1 MSSTAVQ
8 LDDSQNPRLEI
19 LKLALPIIAMT
30 ASRMLMGFIDFV
42 MITDLGTAAQAAISP
57 ASLLVFT
64 FLCIG
69 MGAAFTVQSFVSQAD
84 GRGEP
89 REGSAYAWQ
98 SIYLG
103 LVGMIAVWPLVY
115 YVRPFYEWLG
125 PIAGHADAV
134 LEMEIEYTAIAL
146 WSFAPCM
153 ITTGL
158 DGFFTG
164 VQKPR
169 ISLIAILLSIVFN
182 VIGNYAL
189 IYGHFGFP
197 AMGMAGAAVATVL
210 GWWVRA
216 AVLIA
221 AFLAPVFNNLYSTR
235 SAWAPNMHKIVQL
248 TKIGAPSSVQM
259 VLDIGAWVVFMMVIM
274 SRFGTEAM
282 AATNIGIQYMHLSFM
297 PAIGLGL
304 ALVSK
309 VGFAIGEG
317 RPDIAV
323 SRTRMVMQMNIVY
336 MGGMGLFMIL
346 FREPLMRLLS
356 DDPGVI
362 RAGSHILIWAGIFQG
377 FDALW
382 VTYSNALRAAGDTRW
397 PAVAVFVC
405 VWGIHVGGGLL
416 MSSYLPQW
424 GVNGP
429 WLTCTAYVI
438 ILGLVLYFRF
448 MSGAW
453 QSIQI
458 FGEEK
463 KPAGE
468 LVPAAATTENVPS

>member
-1 MSSTAVQ
+1 MSTAVIKIEEE
-8 LDDSQNPRLEI
+8 SRPRTEL

-42 MITDLGTAAQAAISP
+42 MITELGTAAQAAISP

-64 FLCIG
+64 FLCLG
-69 MGAAFTVQSFVSQAD
+69 MGATMTVQSFVSQSC
-84 GRGEP
+84 GKGEP

-103 LVGMIAVWPLVY
+103 LAGTALVWPLVY
-115 YVRPFYEWLG
+115 YVRPFFEWLG
-125 PIAGHADAV
+125 PIAGHAPEV
-134 LEMEIEYTAIAL
+134 REMEIEYTAVAL

-153 ITTGL
+153 IATGL

-169 ISLIAILLSIVFN
+169 ISLIAILVSIVFN
-182 VIGNYAL
+182 VVGNYAL

-197 AMGMAGAAVATVL
+197 AMGMTGAALATVL

-216 AVLIA
+216 GVLMA
-221 AFLAPVFNNLYSTR
+221 AFLAPVFNELFSTR
-235 SAWAPNMHKIVQL
+235 AAYALSMHKLGQL
-248 TKIGAPSSVQM
+248 VKIGTPSSAQM
-259 VLDIGAWVVFMMVIM
+259 VLDIGAWVVFLMVIM
-274 SRFGTEAM
+274 SRFGTEAL
-282 AATNIGIQYMHLSFM
+282 AATNIVIQYMHLSFM
-297 PAIGLGL
+297 PAIGLGI

-323 SRTRMVMQMNIVY
+323 SRTRMVMQMNIAY
-336 MGGMGLFMIL
+336 MGTMGLLFIL
-346 FREPLMRLLS
+346 FRRPFMEMLS
-356 DDPGVI
+356 EDPGVI
-362 RAGSHILIWAGIFQG
+362 AAGAYIMIWAGIFQG

-397 PAVAVFVC
+397 PAVIVFIC

-438 ILGLVLYFRF
+438 ILGLLLYFRF

-453 QSIQI
+453 KSIKI
-458 FGEEK
+458 FGTEET
-463 KPAGE
+463 GE
-468 LVPAAATTENVPS
+468 PKLVPAPEKLPG